1 MVHTFDVSKT
11 LHIGYM
17 MPQHT
22 APYIRRRCRFP
33 FSPLPSQRLPLR
45 PRRLTLPWL
54 VVSPESFWHTS
65 DD

>member
-33 FSPLPSQRLPLR
+33 FSPHRGC
-45 PRRLTLPWL
+45 
-54 VVSPESFWHTS
+54 HS
-65 DD
+65 DHVA